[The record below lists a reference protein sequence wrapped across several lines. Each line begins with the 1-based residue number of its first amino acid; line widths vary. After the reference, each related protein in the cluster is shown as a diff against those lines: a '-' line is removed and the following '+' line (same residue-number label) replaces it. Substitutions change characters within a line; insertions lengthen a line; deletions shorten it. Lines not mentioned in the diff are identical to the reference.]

1 MITVKGTTSDKELL
15 QQIWDKYQ
23 TANHD
28 SKLDLFREALMVAIP
43 ALREAGHDTQIIF
56 QLLLELEKLK
66 DGVAQGPLITE
77 SPKNRPPDFALKL
90 RQRHAALAVE
100 LYKLMGH
107 KIEDACDFVSEEI
120 GVDAG
125 TIKNWRYRKPLD
137 YAKTRDQYKSEFA
150 EEIQMI
156 KIHRRL
162 TKDKGGGSAR
172 APRMGEML
180 QLHLKHA
187 KNY

>member
-1 MITVKGTTSDKELL
+1 MIAVKGTTVDKALL

-23 TANHD
+23 TANNE
-28 SKLDLFREALMVAIP
+28 SKLDLFREALLAAIP

-66 DGVAQGPLITE
+66 DGVAQGALITE
-77 SPKNRPPDFALKL
+77 SPSNRPPDFALKL
-90 RQRHAALAVE
+90 RQRHAALAVD

-125 TIKNWRYRKPLD
+125 TIKNWRYKKPLD
-137 YAKTRDQYKSEFA
+137 YTKTRDDYKSIFS

-156 KIHRRL
+156 RLYKRL
-162 TKDKGGGSAR
+162 TKNKGGSTAS
-172 APRMGEML
+172 APRMEKML
-180 QLHLKHA
+180 QLHLKWA